1 MNITRLCYFSCII
14 ILCGCSPT
22 AVVSNYQANVL
33 ARIISS
39 NDCTNHNKI
48 GQNKVSYQ
56 YRSIYSIKSKS
67 FSKEELKMKIKKDAQ
82 DRILF
87 YYKLPKGFD
96 LTECITEEKLEWKKS
111 YIDARKDSTDLREKE
126 DETLKFEVKEI

>member
-22 AVVSNYQANVL
+22 AVVSNYQANVP

-48 GQNKVSYQ
+48 GQNRVSYQ

-67 FSKEELKMKIKKDAQ
+67 FSKEELKMKIKKDAK
-82 DRILF
+82 IEF
-87 YYKLPKGFD
+87 YFITSYPKG
-96 LTECITEEKLEWKKS
+96 LI
-111 YIDARKDSTDLREKE
+111 
-126 DETLKFEVKEI
+126 